1 MLRFLAA
8 LVALAAL
15 CGHPPPS
22 GAEVL
27 EQIEQEGI
35 ERTEEGRQAQQR
47 IDEISDRNREL
58 LDAYR
63 NELNLVE
70 GLETY
75 VSMLDRQLDGQRR
88 EVETL
93 KTSIGDVAVIE
104 RQILPLLSRM
114 IDTLERFVQ
123 LDLPFLL
130 EERTRRVE
138 KLRGLLGRA
147 DVTVAEKCRRVFE
160 AYQIETEY
168 GRTIEAYKAKLV
180 LGAATFD
187 ADFLRIGRTALLY
200 QTVGGEQLGYWD
212 IPSGSWQTLEAVPYR
227 RLLEKGLK
235 VARQEVAPELITIP
249 LNLQQVEAL

>member
-1 MLRFLAA
+1 MFRILAA
-8 LVALAAL
+8 VVALATL
-15 CGHPPPS
+15 PGYPS
-22 GAEVL
+22 PADAQVL

-35 ERTEEGRQAQQR
+35 ERTAEGRKAQQR
-47 IDEISDRNREL
+47 IDEISDRSREL

-63 NELNLVE
+63 TELKLVE

-75 VSMLDRQLDGQRR
+75 VSMLDRQLEGQRH

-104 RQILPLLSRM
+104 RQILPLISRM
-114 IDTLERFVQ
+114 IDTLEEFVR

-130 EERTRRVE
+130 EERTRRIQ
-138 KLRGLLGRA
+138 KLRGLLGRS
-147 DVTVAEKCRRVFE
+147 DVAVAEKCRRVFE
-160 AYQIETEY
+160 AYQVETEY
-168 GRTIEAYKAKLV
+168 GRTIEAYKAKLL
-180 LGAATFD
+180 LGEATFD
-187 ADFLRIGRTALLY
+187 ADFLRIGRTALLF

-212 IPSGSWQTLEAVPYR
+212 VPSGSWQALEAVPYR

-235 VARQEVAPELITIP
+235 VARQKVAPELITIP

>member
-1 MLRFLAA
+1 MFRILAA
-8 LVALAAL
+8 VIALATLA
-15 CGHPPPS
+15 GYPS
-22 GAEVL
+22 LASAEVL
-27 EQIEQEGI
+27 KQIEQEGI
-35 ERTEEGRQAQQR
+35 ERTEEGQAAQQR
-47 IDEISDRNREL
+47 IDEVSDRSREL

-63 NELNLVE
+63 AELKLVE

-75 VSMLDRQLDGQRR
+75 VEMLDRQLEGQRR

-93 KTSIGDVAVIE
+93 KASIGDVAVIE
-104 RQILPLLSRM
+104 RQILPLMSRM
-114 IDTLERFVQ
+114 IDTLEEFVR

-138 KLRGLLGRA
+138 KLRGLLGRS

-168 GRTIEAYKAKLV
+168 GRTIEAYKGKLV
-180 LGAATFD
+180 LGEGTFD

-212 IPSGSWQTLEAVPYR
+212 IPSGGWQPLEAVPYR

>member
-1 MLRFLAA
+1 MFRILAA
-8 LVALAAL
+8 AVALVTVS
-15 CGHPPPS
+15 GHPLPAE
-22 GAEVL
+22 AEVL
-27 EQIEQEGI
+27 GQIEHEGI
-35 ERTEEGRQAQQR
+35 ERTAEGQAAQQR
-47 IDEISDRNREL
+47 IDRVSDRSREL

-63 NELNLVE
+63 AELKLVE

-75 VSMLDRQLDGQRR
+75 VEMLDRQLEGQRR

-104 RQILPLLSRM
+104 RQILPLMSRM
-114 IDTLERFVQ
+114 IDTLEAFVQ

-130 EERTRRVE
+130 EERNQRIAR
-138 KLRGLLGRA
+138 LRALLGRS
-147 DVTVAEKCRRVFE
+147 DVTVAEKSRRVFE

-180 LGAATFD
+180 LGDATFD

-200 QTVGGEQLGYWD
+200 QTVGGEQLGRWD
-212 IPSGSWQTLEAVPYR
+212 VPSGSWQPLEAVPYR
-227 RLLEKGLK
+227 RLIEKGLK

-249 LNLQQVEAL
+249 LSLQRVETL